1 MDCGIRL
8 EPLGTI
14 CPVRVSDFDE
24 YAVRVGGCNSVDGE
38 ATVISSTPIPT
49 HLQFGEGSTVLI
61 VPPSLLGEHF

>member
-24 YAVRVGGCNSVDGE
+24 YAVPVGGCNSVDGE

-49 HLQFGEGSTVLI
+49 H
-61 VPPSLLGEHF
+61 P